1 MATIKVACSKCGQK
15 VSGDETFFGTSVECP
30 VCSAQIY
37 FPESAPDGASAA
49 SEISPSAD
57 DASKTPARYTGP
69 QPVPPRDDEEVE
81 PDSGAGELQPAFASE
96 GVPQVKQSE
105 GARIQQIF
113 DDIKEGDEEGKRGAV
128 PSPMFGAI
136 SMVSA
141 VLGIMTCAGGPLFA
155 PIAIIFGHMA
165 GSKARHSP
173 VQPAPG
179 QTLGAVGMMIGYVN
193 LVFTILGLI
202 VLLVLREM
210 EVIPDGLI
218 RGMVSGEEPAE

>member
-37 FPESAPDGASAA
+37 FPESAPDSASAA

-81 PDSGAGELQPAFASE
+81 PDSEAGELQPQFASE
-96 GVPQVKQSE
+96 GVAQVKPSE
-105 GARIQQIF
+105 VEPESSKS
-113 DDIKEGDEEGKRGAV
+113 DDIKEGDEEGNLGAV
-128 PSPMFGAI
+128 PSPIFGAI

-141 VLGIMTCAGGPLFA
+141 VLGIMTCVGGPLFA

-210 EVIPDGLI
+210 EVIPDGFI
-218 RGMVSGEEPAE
+218 RGIILGEEPAE

>member
-1 MATIKVACSKCGQK
+1 MATIKVACPKCGQK
-15 VSGDETFFGTSVECP
+15 VSGDEAFFGTSVECP
-30 VCSAQIY
+30 VCSAQIH
-37 FPESAPDGASAA
+37 FPESAPNSAPAA
-49 SEISPSAD
+49 SENSPSAN

-81 PDSGAGELQPAFASE
+81 PDSGAGELLPVVNNE
-96 GVPQVKQSE
+96 GFTEVEQSE
-105 GARIQQIF
+105 VEPESTES
-113 DDIKEGDEEGKRGAV
+113 DDIEEGDPGAV

-141 VLGIMTCAGGPLFA
+141 VLGIMTCFGGPLFA

>member
-1 MATIKVACSKCGQK
+1 MATIKVACPKCGQK

-37 FPESAPDGASAA
+37 FPESAPDSAPA
-49 SEISPSAD
+49 TAEISPSAD
-57 DASKTPARYTGP
+57 DAPEAPAPHTGP
-69 QPVPPRDDEEVE
+69 QPVPPRDDEGVK
-81 PDSGAGELQPAFASE
+81 PDSGAGELPPAFTDEEA
-96 GVPQVKQSE
+96 PQAEQLEAEPES
-105 GARIQQIF
+105 IDS
-113 DDIKEGDEEGKRGAV
+113 DDIEDDEPGVV

-141 VLGIMTCAGGPLFA
+141 VLGIVTCFGGPFFA

-165 GSKARHSP
+165 GSKAKHSP

-202 VLLVLREM
+202 VLVVLREM
-210 EVIPDGLI
+210 EVIPDGFI
-218 RGMVSGEEPAE
+218 RGIITGEEPVE

>member
-37 FPESAPDGASAA
+37 FPESAPDSAPAA
-49 SEISPSAD
+49 SGSSPSAK
-57 DASKTPARYTGP
+57 DAPEAPARYTGP
-69 QPVPPRDDEEVE
+69 QPVPPRDDEEVK
-81 PDSGAGELQPAFASE
+81 PDSEAGELQPAFASE
-96 GVPQVKQSE
+96 GVAQVKPSE
-105 GARIQQIF
+105 VEPESSES
-113 DDIKEGDEEGKRGAV
+113 DDIEEGERGAV
-128 PSPMFGAI
+128 PSPIFGAI

-141 VLGIMTCAGGPLFA
+141 VLGIVTCVSPLFA
-155 PIAIIFGHMA
+155 PIAIIFGHLA

-210 EVIPDGLI
+210 EVIPDGFI
-218 RGMVSGEEPAE
+218 RNMISGEEPAE

>member
-37 FPESAPDGASAA
+37 FPESAPDSAPAA
-49 SEISPSAD
+49 SESSPSAD
-57 DASKTPARYTGP
+57 DAPEAPARYTGP
-69 QPVPPRDDEEVE
+69 QPVPPRDDEEVK
-81 PDSGAGELQPAFASE
+81 PDSEAGGLQPAFASD
-96 GVPQVKQSE
+96 GVPQVRQSE
-105 GARIQQIF
+105 VEPESSES
-113 DDIKEGDEEGKRGAV
+113 DDIEEGDLGAV

-141 VLGIMTCAGGPLFA
+141 VLGIMTCVGGPLFA

-165 GSKARHSP
+165 GSKARNSP

-210 EVIPDGLI
+210 EVIPDGFI
-218 RGMVSGEEPAE
+218 RGMISGEEPAE

>member
-1 MATIKVACSKCGQK
+1 MATIKVACTKCGQK

-30 VCSAQIY
+30 VCSAQIH
-37 FPESAPDGASAA
+37 FPESAPDSAPAA
-49 SEISPSAD
+49 SENSPSAK
-57 DASKTPARYTGP
+57 DASESPARYTGP
-69 QPVPPRDDEEVE
+69 QPVPPRDDEEVK
-81 PDSGAGELQPAFASE
+81 PDSEAGESLPAFTNE
-96 GVPQVKQSE
+96 GVPEVEQSE
-105 GARIQQIF
+105 VEPESSES
-113 DDIKEGDEEGKRGAV
+113 DDIEEGDPEAV

-141 VLGIMTCAGGPLFA
+141 VLGIVTCFGGPLFA

>member
-37 FPESAPDGASAA
+37 FPESAPDSASAA

-57 DASKTPARYTGP
+57 DASEAPARYTGP
-69 QPVPPRDDEEVE
+69 QPVPPRDDEEAK
-81 PDSGAGELQPAFASE
+81 PDSEAGELQPAFASE
-96 GVPQVKQSE
+96 GVPQVKPSE
-105 GARIQQIF
+105 VEPESSES
-113 DDIKEGDEEGKRGAV
+113 DDIEEGERGAV

-141 VLGIMTCAGGPLFA
+141 VLGVMTCVGGPLFA

-202 VLLVLREM
+202 VLLVLVEKK
-210 EVIPDGLI
+210 VIPDGFI
-218 RGMVSGEEPAE
+218 RGIISGEGPAE